1 MKSGKIDY
9 GAEEYADTKGFP
21 FRTDIEKYTL
31 FNLLG
36 NPKGMRILDAG
47 CGEGIYSRELIDR
60 GASFVLG
67 VDGAKD
73 FIELANQKNEGY
85 ENQIKYCHSLIQNLK
100 GSEDMDAVIA
110 SYVLSYPKNLEETI
124 SYCEAIASHLKKK
137 GKFVGFN
144 NSPFEIFDGKADY
157 SEYGFEKRM
166 NGAVDGSKVIY
177 LLKGMD
183 NPIVNFY
190 LKPEI
195 YEEAFER
202 AGFSDFKWENVLL
215 DQTTTEPSEYWKK
228 FFYHKTPFIAMT
240 AKKK

>member
-137 GKFVGFN
+137 GKFQ
-144 NSPFEIFDGKADY
+144 
-157 SEYGFEKRM
+157 
-166 NGAVDGSKVIY
+166 
-177 LLKGMD
+177 KGC
-183 NPIVNFY
+183 Y
-190 LKPEI
+190 
-195 YEEAFER
+195 
-202 AGFSDFKWENVLL
+202 
-215 DQTTTEPSEYWKK
+215 
-228 FFYHKTPFIAMT
+228 
-240 AKKK
+240 